1 MNTPGIPEHHL
12 PAANADGA
20 LLHAGAP
27 LDESVRAL
35 RTQARSAVQQL
46 AGDAAQVARSSAQA
60 ARQRAVSLR
69 DAGSEYI
76 RERPLQAV
84 MIAAGTG
91 ALVML
96 LASLLSH
103 RGGAPR

>member
-1 MNTPGIPEHHL
+1 MRTPTPPEPHL
-12 PAANADGA
+12 SAANADGA
-20 LLHAGAP
+20 LMNAGPA
-27 LDESVRAL
+27 LAESVRTL
-35 RTQARSAVQQL
+35 GSQTRSAVQEF
-46 AGDAAQVARSSAQA
+46 AGEAAHIARGGADA

-84 MIAAGTG
+84 MIAAGAG
-91 ALVML
+91 ALLML
-96 LASLLSH
+96 LASLLRH